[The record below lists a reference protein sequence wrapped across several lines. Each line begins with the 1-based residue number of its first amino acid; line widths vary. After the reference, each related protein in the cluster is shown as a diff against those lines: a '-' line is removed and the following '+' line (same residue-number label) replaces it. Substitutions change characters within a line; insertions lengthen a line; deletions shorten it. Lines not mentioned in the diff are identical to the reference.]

1 MGKGC
6 KVKKALGW
14 KTSSPKRST
23 HNKMRQTSNKK
34 PDKSKQPKVARVE
47 LKAGGYLRG
56 LEKLE
61 ESGIEKWRRN
71 EEPLVS

>member
-1 MGKGC
+1 
-6 KVKKALGW
+6 
-14 KTSSPKRST
+14 
-23 HNKMRQTSNKK
+23 MRQTSNRK
-34 PDKSKQPKVARVE
+34 PDKSKLQKVARVE
-47 LKAGGYLRG
+47 LKAGGYLHG